1 MGRLVGKHP
10 EAFEE
15 AITYEKTAL
24 DHGAKFTWCRSETLE
39 ELSKPERIAS
49 IKADHQKAVERAE
62 RRKVENPLRPQSAQV
77 DLDDIYGG
85 GKGCVICHK

>member
-1 MGRLVGKHP
+1 MGLLEKHP
-10 EAFEE
+10 KAFEE
-15 AITYEKTAL
+15 AKAYEKTAL
-24 DHGAKFTWCRSETLE
+24 DNGAKFTWCRSETLD
-39 ELSKPERIAS
+39 ELAKPKRIAR

-62 RRKVENPLRPQSAQV
+62 RRKVDNPLRPNSDQV